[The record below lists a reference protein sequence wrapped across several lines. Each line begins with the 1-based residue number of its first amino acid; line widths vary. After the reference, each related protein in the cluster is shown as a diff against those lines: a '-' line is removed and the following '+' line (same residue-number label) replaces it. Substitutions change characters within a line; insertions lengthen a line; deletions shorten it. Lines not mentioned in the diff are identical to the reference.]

1 MSRNASFSVVADD
14 VSSDAALG
22 GAFDGVL
29 EAYRQEGYEAG
40 YRRAVN
46 DLLADFPLISA
57 DFIRSQ
63 SAPSPELRKVLRA
76 FEEHLERAAGAS
88 ANSHHFVDGGLGI

>member
-1 MSRNASFSVVADD
+1 MLRSSNSFLAADD
-14 VSSDAALG
+14 IAGEAALG
-22 GAFDGVL
+22 GVFDGVL

-57 DFIRSQ
+57 DFLRSQ

-76 FEEHLERAAGAS
+76 FEEHLEQAAGAS
-88 ANSHHFVDGGLGI
+88 ANAHHFVDGGLGI

>member
-1 MSRNASFSVVADD
+1 MVRDLSFPLLADD
-14 VSSDAALG
+14 ALG
-22 GAFDGVL
+22 DVGLTGVFDGVL
-29 EAYRQEGYEAG
+29 EAHRQEGYEAG

-46 DLLADFPLISA
+46 DLLADFPLIAA

-76 FEEHLERAAGAS
+76 FEEHLERAAGS
-88 ANSHHFVDGGLGI
+88 STSHFVDGGLGI